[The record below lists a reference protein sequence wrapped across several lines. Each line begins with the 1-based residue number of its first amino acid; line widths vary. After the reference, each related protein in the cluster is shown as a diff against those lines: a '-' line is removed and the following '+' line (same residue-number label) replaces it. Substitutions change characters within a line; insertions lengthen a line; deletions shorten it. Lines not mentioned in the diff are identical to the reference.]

1 MVLKIEN
8 LKDKIT
14 SIRKDIEPT
23 INKNLVET
31 INQHKG
37 ENEKLNDKVKL
48 LETENK
54 ILKDYIA
61 TKQKLIDSLLQY
73 KNLLITQQERLTTE
87 LVTPTSENSSK
98 GRSKD
103 VIQTEN
109 NIR

>member
-1 MVLKIEN
+1 MKIEN

-54 ILKDYIA
+54 ILKDHIA

-73 KNLLITQQERLTTE
+73 NNLLITQQERLTTE
-87 LVTPTSENSSK
+87 
-98 GRSKD
+98 
-103 VIQTEN
+103 
-109 NIR
+109 